1 MRRLLATAII
11 AGLAFGAALN
21 LLVWPEQP
29 PIRSEAAVTMT
40 HSGSGPSDPGP
51 AAHSNSNTDTEHV
64 ALNSNVIQG
73 LTTTICYTSRAA
85 ELWAEAL
92 LGQGPLP
99 TAEEEAF
106 DRVVATGVAL
116 EM

>member
-21 LLVWPEQP
+21 LLVWPERP
-29 PIRSEAAVTMT
+29 PTSTEAAVTGARPE
-40 HSGSGPSDPGP
+40 SEPSDLGP
-51 AAHSNSNTDTEHV
+51 ASHSDSNTAGKHV

-73 LTTTICYTSRAA
+73 LTTTVCYTSRAA
-85 ELWAEAL
+85 ELWAETL
-92 LGQGPLP
+92 LGQGQLP
-99 TAEEEAF
+99 TPEEEAF

-116 EM
+116 EI